1 MSEKVLVD
9 SKELAEM
16 LSVSVKYIE
25 KIRHKIVGAQRIGRM
40 WRFNLNIIQQRLSV
54 GKNIVMG

>member
-1 MSEKVLVD
+1 MIEKILID
-9 SKELAEM
+9 SKELAAM
-16 LSVSVKYIE
+16 LSMSEKYIV

-54 GKNIVMG
+54 GKNIVVD